1 MSVISLITIFSLV
14 LVLVRKNIYFWF
26 LWQKKEYR
34 FDKFLDLVRS
44 PKFSAVFLDWFTIF
58 RLLCFLLLIYWFQ
71 FSNLTINLI
80 LIASLLEVSLFLY
93 QVIRKRA
100 LLPKLTVKL
109 SLIMALTITLN
120 SLIASAL
127 ISPNL
132 TAGGYVNYGGWN
144 IMVFVIAITLIQLIL
159 LTPLIIGLV
168 IFILTPVDL
177 ILKSRIAYTA
187 KLRRLENPNL
197 KVIGISGSYGK
208 SSTKEILFQLLS
220 TSFKVERTFKNHNS
234 TLAVAR
240 RIINLGSD
248 IQFFLSEIGA
258 YRKGDGYDQCKF
270 SLPNTSIIT
279 GLNNQH
285 YALFGGKKQIIEGE
299 SESLEFLKKGD
310 TAIINWDS
318 KWCHEIVI
326 PKGIKIIKYGFSKD
340 ANLRAEIIKTNLSG
354 TTFKVFWEDQ
364 IYELKTNLASKGNIQ
379 NILAA
384 LACCLVHNLDL
395 NSSKISKTLVN
406 LTTPEGTLQIQAIDN
421 EYLIDDSY
429 NANLDGVLNALELL
443 KNSKANKVLIL
454 DDIIELGKESLASH
468 LKIAESIKLV
478 NPNLVVLVGK
488 DYSKIIQEYL
498 IDNGFETEKII
509 LSDAKNLKPIHQALK
524 SIKLKQ
530 TIFLFEGFNSRKYF
544 TITK

>member
-1 MSVISLITIFSLV
+1 MALISLMTILSLTLV
-14 LVLVRKNIYFWF
+14 LIRKNIYFLF

-71 FSNLTINLI
+71 FSTLTINLI
-80 LIASLLEVSLFLY
+80 LIASMLEVSLFTY
-93 QVIRKRA
+93 QVLRKRA
-100 LLPKLTVKL
+100 LLPKFTVKL
-109 SLIMALTITLN
+109 SLIVALTIALN

-127 ISPNL
+127 ITPNL
-132 TAGGYVNYGGWN
+132 TAGSYVNYGGWN
-144 IMVFVIAITLIQLIL
+144 IMVFVIAITLIQSIL

-187 KLRRLENPNL
+187 KLKRINNPDL

-318 KWCHEIVI
+318 KWCHEIIV
-326 PKGIKIIKYGFSKD
+326 PKGIKVIKYGFSKD
-340 ANLRAEIIKTNLSG
+340 ANLRAEIIKTSLSG
-354 TTFKVFWEDQ
+354 TTFKVFWQDQ
-364 IYELKTNLASKGNIQ
+364 VFQLKTNLASMGNIQ
-379 NILAA
+379 NILAS
-384 LACCLVHNLDL
+384 LACCLVHNLDI
-395 NSSKISKTLVN
+395 NAKEISKTLLN
-406 LTTPEGTLQIQAIDN
+406 LTTPEGTLQIQAMDN
-421 EYLIDDSY
+421 GYLIDDSY

-443 KNSKANKVLIL
+443 KNSKEDKVLVL
-454 DDIIELGKESLASH
+454 DDIIELGQESVASH

-478 NPNLVVLVGK
+478 DPNLVVLVGK

-498 IDNGFETEKII
+498 IDHGFLAENII
-509 LSDAKNLKPIHQALK
+509 LSDAKNLKPIHQAIKNIK
-524 SIKLKQ
+524 SKQ

-544 TITK
+544 QITK

>member
-1 MSVISLITIFSLV
+1 
-14 LVLVRKNIYFWF
+14 
-26 LWQKKEYR
+26 
-34 FDKFLDLVRS
+34 
-44 PKFSAVFLDWFTIF
+44 
-58 RLLCFLLLIYWFQ
+58 
-71 FSNLTINLI
+71 
-80 LIASLLEVSLFLY
+80 LEVLLFTY

-100 LLPKLTVKL
+100 LLPKFTVKL
-109 SLIMALTITLN
+109 SLIVALTIALN

-127 ISPNL
+127 ITPNL
-132 TAGGYVNYGGWN
+132 TAGSYVNYGGWN
-144 IMVFVIAITLIQLIL
+144 IMVFVIAITLIQSIL
-159 LTPLIIGLV
+159 LTPVIIGLV
-168 IFILTPVDL
+168 IFILTPIDL

-187 KLRRLENPNL
+187 KLKRLNNPDL

-220 TSFKVERTFKNHNS
+220 TNYKVERTFKNHNS

-240 RIINLGSD
+240 RIINLSTD

-318 KWCHEIVI
+318 KWCHEIVV
-326 PKGIKIIKYGFSKD
+326 PKGIKVLKYGFSKD
-340 ANLRAEIIKTNLSG
+340 ANLRAEIVKTSLSG
-354 TTFKVFWEDQ
+354 TVFKVFWQDQ
-364 IYELKTNLASKGNIQ
+364 VFNLKTNLASTGNIQ
-379 NILAA
+379 NILAS

-395 NSSKISKTLVN
+395 NSKEISKTLLN
-406 LTTPEGTLQIQAIDN
+406 LTTPEGTLQIQPI
-421 EYLIDDSY
+421 EKGYIIDDSY

-443 KNSKANKVLIL
+443 KNCKEDKVLVL
-454 DDIIELGKESLASH
+454 DDIIELGQESVVSH
-468 LKIAESIKLV
+468 LKIAESINLINPSLV
-478 NPNLVVLVGK
+478 ILVGK
-488 DYSKIIQEYL
+488 DYSKLIQEYL
-498 IDNGFETEKII
+498 IENGFPAVNII
-509 LSDAKNLKPIHQALK
+509 QADPKNINPIHKAIK
-524 SIKLKQ
+524 SIKSKQ

-544 TITK
+544 QIAK

>member
-1 MSVISLITIFSLV
+1 
-14 LVLVRKNIYFWF
+14 
-26 LWQKKEYR
+26 
-34 FDKFLDLVRS
+34 
-44 PKFSAVFLDWFTIF
+44 
-58 RLLCFLLLIYWFQ
+58 
-71 FSNLTINLI
+71 
-80 LIASLLEVSLFLY
+80 LEVLLFSY
-93 QVIRKRA
+93 QVIKKRA
-100 LLPKLTVKL
+100 LLPKFTVKL
-109 SLIMALTITLN
+109 SLIVALTIALN

-127 ISPNL
+127 ITPNL
-132 TAGGYVNYGGWN
+132 TAGSYVNYGGWN
-144 IMVFVIAITLIQLIL
+144 IMVFVVAITLIQSIL

-187 KLRRLENPNL
+187 KLKRLNNPDL

-220 TSFKVERTFKNHNS
+220 TKYKVERTFKNHNS

-240 RIINLGSD
+240 RIINLSTD

-318 KWCHEIVI
+318 KWCHEIVV

-340 ANLRAEIIKTNLSG
+340 ANLKAEIVKSNLSG
-354 TTFKVFWEDQ
+354 TVFKVYWQDQ
-364 IYELKTNLASKGNIQ
+364 VFNLKTNLASTGNIQ
-379 NILAA
+379 NILAS

-395 NSSKISKTLVN
+395 NSKEISKTLLN
-406 LTTPEGTLQIQAIDN
+406 LTTPEGTLQIQPIEN
-421 EYLIDDSY
+421 GYIIDDSY

-443 KNSKANKVLIL
+443 KNCKEDKVLVL
-454 DDIIELGKESLASH
+454 DDIIELGQESVASH
-468 LKIAESIKLV
+468 LKIAEEINLIK
-478 NPNLVVLVGK
+478 PNLVVLSGK
-488 DYSKIIQEYL
+488 DYSKLIQEYL
-498 IDNGFETEKII
+498 ADKGFPAENII
-509 LSDAKNLKPIHQALK
+509 LANPKNLQPIYQAIKKMK
-524 SIKLKQ
+524 SKK

-544 TITK
+544 QIAM